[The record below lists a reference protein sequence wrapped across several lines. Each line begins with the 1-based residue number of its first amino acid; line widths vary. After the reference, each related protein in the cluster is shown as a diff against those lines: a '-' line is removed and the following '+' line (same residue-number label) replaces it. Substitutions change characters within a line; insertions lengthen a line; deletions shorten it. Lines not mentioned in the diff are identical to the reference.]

1 MKVDADKKFI
11 KDFRAIQDNRIREKV
26 GATKINAAKEKG
38 VKIITESE
46 YINLFF
52 NNKI

>member
-26 GATKINAAKEKG
+26 GATKITAAQDKG
-38 VKIITESE
+38 VKIVTEAE
-46 YINLFF
+46 YIEL
-52 NNKI
+52 IA